1 VLRRIGVESAQPPK
15 GQPVFTLV
23 WLKDAA
29 ERALKTFAQSLLAT
43 LTLNGVDILH
53 LDWGQALAAAATATA
68 ISLLTSVVSAGV
80 GSKGTASLTNAA
92 QPAAAGRHERYT
104 HDVSRSPVT
113 GFDIPAVMGDCHYP

>member
-1 VLRRIGVESAQPPK
+1 M
-15 GQPVFTLV
+15 FTLV

-53 LDWGQALAAAATATA
+53 LDWGQALAAAGTATA
-68 ISLLTSVVSAGV
+68 ISVLTSVVSAGV

-92 QPAAAGRHERYT
+92 QPAAAGRHDRYA
-104 HDVSRSPVT
+104 HASW
-113 GFDIPAVMGDCHYP
+113 

>member
-1 VLRRIGVESAQPPK
+1 M
-15 GQPVFTLV
+15 FTLV

-53 LDWGQALAAAATATA
+53 LDWGQALAAAGTATA
-68 ISLLTSVVSAGV
+68 ISVLTSVVSAGV

-92 QPAAAGRHERYT
+92 QPGPGVTSGIPIRHG
-104 HDVSRSPVT
+104 DLSRSPVT
-113 GFDIPAVMGDCHYP
+113 GFAIPAVMDDCPYP